1 MPGAAAINRT
11 LHVAGLCSP
20 NRGIEPLRSANSDG
34 GAFVADGADPLLGFG
49 LDQLLHHD
57 PDRRAAQIH
66 ALARR
71 TRTSPRRMGRQGDGA
86 LNPFGGTTPAHSR
99 AVGGSTTQLAA
110 EAVVRAARALKRWA
124 AIDVEKQTECHGGQ
138 TFAPRHSGGP
148 CSPWVEG
155 VADAVVGLQDRSE
168 QAPLARPRR
177 CLRRA
182 SAVDRRVSD
191 GDRLRTVGE
200 PDPCTRT
207 SRRTRGTTT

>member
-1 MPGAAAINRT
+1 MPGAAPSTRRCT
-11 LHVAGLCSP
+11 SP
-20 NRGIEPLRSANSDG
+20 ACVHLTAALSRCDPQTRWRCIRGGRRRSAARLRSRSAPAS
-34 GAFVADGADPLLGFG
+34 
-49 LDQLLHHD
+49 H
-57 PDRRAAQIH
+57 PDRRAAQIY

-71 TRTSPRRMGRQGDGA
+71 TRTSPRRLGRQGDRSTQPIWRHDA
-86 LNPFGGTTPAHSR
+86 STFQ

-110 EAVVRAARALKRWA
+110 EAVVRAARALKRGRRSMSKS
-124 AIDVEKQTECHGGQ
+124 KQSVT
-138 TFAPRHSGGP
+138 AVRHSRRVTLAP

-155 VADAVVGLQDRSE
+155 AADAVVGLQDRSE
-168 QAPLARPRR
+168 QAPLARSRR

-182 SAVDRRVSD
+182 SPVDRRISD